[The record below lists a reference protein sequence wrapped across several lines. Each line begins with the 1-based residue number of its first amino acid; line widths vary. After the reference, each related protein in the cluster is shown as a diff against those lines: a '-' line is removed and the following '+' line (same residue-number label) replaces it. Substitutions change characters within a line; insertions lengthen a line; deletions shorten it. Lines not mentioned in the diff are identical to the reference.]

1 MTIKRPLILDEIV
14 EDFRS
19 IYNGTA
25 NKVAEVIA
33 DIEDEFK
40 SDIEQVTTEVKTLTP
55 EVTDIETK
63 VEPLVDL
70 AKTEEAALTEATS
83 IPEEE

>member
-1 MTIKRPLILDEIV
+1 MTVKRPLIVGEIV

-33 DIEDEFK
+33 AIEDEFK
-40 SDIEQVTTEVKTLTP
+40 SDIEQVTAEAKTLTP
-55 EVTDIETK
+55 EVTDIKEK
-63 VEPLVDL
+63 VEPLVEL

-83 IPEEE
+83 IPEAE

>member
-25 NKVAEVIA
+25 NKVAEAIA

-83 IPEEE
+83 IPEAE